1 MAYAVFY
8 GAYTTVT
15 ATGAYIHDYGQKL
28 KIIGLDL
35 PEVVEAHF
43 SLSRSGES
51 VLRAGACIDRIAT
64 IPIPDAMLEES
75 GSFYCY
81 IFGRENGA
89 GRTQYEITIPVTK
102 RPGLPTETTAP
113 TEDDIAYFDGVI
125 DEMEGILNQVAG
137 MKNTIM
143 NGLSIGEVET
153 LEAGEEAT
161 ASITEEEG
169 ELALNLGIPKGD
181 KGEDAEAFCVRI
193 MIPGN
198 NQDPVADKTYSEIQ
212 TAIKQGKRVYAYAPE
227 AHFWYYKQP
236 DGPFEPDTV
245 YELLWPYI
253 QTTVNGVSKKYV
265 FFGYAGIITDSR
277 LPISLDNEFKILV
290 EGFAIFNDG
299 TVEARKT
306 ANAVGNIFQK
316 KLIFDTAPTEDS
328 EHPVTS
334 GGVYTALED
343 KAGLF
348 KVTITSTYDQQEQTY
363 TNHTSDKT
371 LAEIL
376 EAERTGKYVYAEHQL
391 VIDAEHMNR
400 SYYQLI
406 DSSESYVGDKLVGYA
421 AFGVSVIDYYV
432 SSGQWSPRN
441 NVLTVHSETAQLP
454 ERVEWVYESTVA
466 ATADDLSA
474 LEQRVAA
481 LEQAAGNT

>member
-1 MAYAVFY
+1 MVYAVFY

-125 DEMEGILNQVAG
+125 DEMEGILNQVVG

-181 KGEDAEAFCVRI
+181 KGEDTEAFCVRI

-212 TAIKQGKRVYAYAPE
+212 TAIKQGKRVYAYAPK
-227 AHFWYYKQP
+227 AQLWYHKQP

-245 YELLWPYI
+245 YELFWPYV
-253 QTTVNGVSKKYV
+253 QTTVNGATKKYV

-277 LPISLDNEFKILV
+277 LPLSLDNEFKILV
-290 EGFAIFNDG
+290 DGFAIFNDG
-299 TVEARKT
+299 TVEARQA

-316 KLIFDTAPTEDS
+316 RLTFDAAPTEDS
-328 EHPVTS
+328 ANPVTS
-334 GGVYTALED
+334 GGVYDALNY
-343 KAGLF
+343 
-348 KVTITSTYDQQEQTY
+348 KVTISTEIGDESKTSADVSYAELKTAIDAGKRPYAEVKFFTDVSDDSTYTHSMILPFAYESIEEEYDEIAFAYYGLYDSGPSYDYLSGQTY
-363 TNHTSDKT
+363 FASIFSGNGMS
-371 LAEIL
+371 
-376 EAERTGKYVYAEHQL
+376 
-391 VIDAEHMNR
+391 
-400 SYYQLI
+400 
-406 DSSESYVGDKLVGYA
+406 
-421 AFGVSVIDYYV
+421 FGVK
-432 SSGQWSPRN
+432 SGLQIPKK
-441 NVLTVHSETAQLP
+441 
-454 ERVEWVYESTVA
+454 STL
-466 ATADDLSA
+466 DA
-474 LEQRVAA
+474 LVQRVAA